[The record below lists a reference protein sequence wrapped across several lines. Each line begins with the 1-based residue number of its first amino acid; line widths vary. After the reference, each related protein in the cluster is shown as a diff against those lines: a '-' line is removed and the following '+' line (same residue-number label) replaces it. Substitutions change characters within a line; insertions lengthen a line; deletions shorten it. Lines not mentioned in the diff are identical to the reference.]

1 MAMPAHG
8 RSSQTEPSFPSIRQ
22 RYASINRGIRRYR
35 RVKKELSGY
44 SLEGG
49 ELVAYFNGPRIVKIT
64 AVYFGESGKAAEEY
78 YYWNEK
84 LFFAFRRDYT
94 YDQSMSGKIVNTQA
108 NRFYFSNDRL
118 IRWIDENGETKPSGA
133 GDYQTKQ
140 EELLETSN
148 KFLKAARSP
157 EPLIEARTYPTDHY
171 PRVVS

>member
-8 RSSQTEPSFPSIRQ
+8 RSSQTEPSIPSIRQ
-22 RYASINRGIRRYR
+22 RYASINRGIRKYR

-49 ELVAYFNGPRIVKIT
+49 ELIAYFHGPRIVKMT

-84 LFFAFRRDYT
+84 LFFVFRREYT
-94 YDQSMSGKIVNTQA
+94 YDQPMSGKIVNTQA

-118 IRWIDENGETKPSGA
+118 IRWIDENGKTKPSGA
-133 GDYQTKQ
+133 GDYQEKQ
-140 EELLETSN
+140 QELLDTSKN
-148 KFLKAARSP
+148 FLKAARSP
-157 EPLIEARTYPTDHY
+157 EPMIEARKISH
-171 PRVVS
+171 